1 MIKALHILDSMDLDQ
16 GGPPEVIR
24 NLKKS
29 LNKDRNI
36 ISILGLRRFTN
47 TMIFQFIFCNKA
59 KSKLMK
65 FLSRYD
71 IIHSHTIWS
80 FKVALITYYANTLGI
95 KVIFSSH
102 GYLDNWSMTHG
113 VLKKKIF
120 YQIFLKKTFLRS
132 NIFFSNIGEFQD
144 SFSNFTYANKFV
156 IPNGIDLSIYDQD
169 YKKINSTK
177 KKIIY
182 FGRIHEKKGI
192 EILLEAIKELPSSF
206 FDKYIFE
213 ITGPG
218 ENDYKNKISKI
229 IIEFNI
235 DNFVSMLSPKKGL
248 DKISYLQD
256 SDVFILPSYEEGD
269 SIALKEAMSARNAVI
284 ISEQCRLDMVRKK
297 NAGFIVET
305 KKDSLKNAL
314 LELDKHDLE
323 TMGKNSR
330 DIIHEYFD
338 NDHCAKRVLKIYED
352 VYTGSFV
359 SNDWIS
365 N

>member
-1 MIKALHILDSMDLDQ
+1 MKVLNLIESMDLTQ

-29 LNKDRNI
+29 LNKEKKI
-36 ISILGLRRFTN
+36 ICVLSLRRITN
-47 TMIFQFIFCNKA
+47 QIFFKFLINYKA
-59 KSKLMK
+59 RKKLFK

-71 IIHSHTIWS
+71 VMHSHTIWS
-80 FKVALITYYANTLGI
+80 FKVLLLTYFANTLGI

-102 GYLDNWSMTHG
+102 GYLDDWSMTHS
-113 VLKKKIF
+113 VLKKKLF
-120 YQIFLKKTFLRS
+120 YNFFLKKTLLRS
-132 NIFFSNIGEFQD
+132 NVFFSNIGEFKD
-144 SFSNFTYANKFV
+144 SRSKFSFANKFV

-248 DKISYLQD
+248 DKISYLQE